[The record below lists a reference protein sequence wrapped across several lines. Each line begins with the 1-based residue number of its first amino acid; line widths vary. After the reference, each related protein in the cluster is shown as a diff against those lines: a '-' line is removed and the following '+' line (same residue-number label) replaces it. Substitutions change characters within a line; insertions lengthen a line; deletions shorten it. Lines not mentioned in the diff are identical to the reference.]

1 MYEFPCLLDG
11 TGSGYGAWYTPGRN
25 HKPAT
30 GFLEERLRNVRK
42 RMRMLKRPR
51 HQEQQ
56 EEQTVP
62 STPEYDVP
70 PEKLLEMVEWMKVN
84 RYPVSQVEDYM
95 NQTALHRG
103 NWIRSNGSKSLPETL
118 TEFPRL
124 LDNPGMISQD
134 FQQLH
139 PEAVGKLFQNWA
151 TMSDRILTYAQREG
165 KLSLVFDDMTPDR
178 ALKVLPTLLPPSVYK
193 SGGKVH
199 RPTIEESR
207 KSFINIQP
215 VGTNMVHYLQT
226 VERTQPF
233 PHILCL
239 GDDMTTCQTFTIVSD
254 NAIETDTLLGAVD
267 LCFKAFFVLDL
278 NYTKQCLPT
287 WEFIQQAVY
296 EIDGHE
302 SSNVKFLRTSIA
314 ALA

>member
-1 MYEFPCLLDG
+1 MFEISYNESEDLC
-11 TGSGYGAWYTPGRN
+11 TY
-25 HKPAT
+25 H
-30 GFLEERLRNVRK
+30 
-42 RMRMLKRPR
+42 
-51 HQEQQ
+51 
-56 EEQTVP
+56 
-62 STPEYDVP
+62 STESDVP

-103 NWIRSNGSKSLPETL
+103 KWIRSNGSKSLPEIL

-124 LDNPGMISQD
+124 VDNPGMISQD

-165 KLSLVFDDMTPDR
+165 KLPLVFDDMTPDR

-193 SGGKVH
+193 IGGKVH

-215 VGTNMVHYLQT
+215 
-226 VERTQPF
+226 
-233 PHILCL
+233 
-239 GDDMTTCQTFTIVSD
+239 TCH
-254 NAIETDTLLGAVD
+254 ETDTLLGAVD
-267 LCFKAFFVLDL
+267 LCFKAFFVFDI

-314 ALA
+314 A

>member
-1 MYEFPCLLDG
+1 MDTFV
-11 TGSGYGAWYTPGRN
+11 T
-25 HKPAT
+25 
-30 GFLEERLRNVRK
+30 
-42 RMRMLKRPR
+42 
-51 HQEQQ
+51 
-56 EEQTVP
+56 
-62 STPEYDVP
+62 
-70 PEKLLEMVEWMKVN
+70 
-84 RYPVSQVEDYM
+84 
-95 NQTALHRG
+95 
-103 NWIRSNGSKSLPETL
+103 ETL
-118 TEFPRL
+118 TAWQLENLIDIFKDQEVDEESFRL
-124 LDNPGMISQD
+124 LDAIAIASLIPKIGHRVKFQKYHKELISQD

-139 PEAVGKLFQNWA
+139 PEAVGKLFENWA

-165 KLSLVFDDMTPDR
+165 KLPLVFDDMTPDR
-178 ALKVLPTLLPPSVYK
+178 ALKVLPILLPPSVYK
-193 SGGKVH
+193 IGGRVH
-199 RPTIEESR
+199 RPTIEESH

-215 VGTNMVHYLQT
+215 VGTNMVQYLQT
-226 VERTQPF
+226 AERTQPF

>member
-1 MYEFPCLLDG
+1 MFEISYNESEDLC
-11 TGSGYGAWYTPGRN
+11 TY
-25 HKPAT
+25 H
-30 GFLEERLRNVRK
+30 
-42 RMRMLKRPR
+42 
-51 HQEQQ
+51 
-56 EEQTVP
+56 
-62 STPEYDVP
+62 STEYDVP

-103 NWIRSNGSKSLPETL
+103 KWIRSNGSKSLPEIL

-151 TMSDRILTYAQREG
+151 TMSDQILTYAQREG
-165 KLSLVFDDMTPDR
+165 KLPLVFDDMTPDR
-178 ALKVLPTLLPPSVYK
+178 ALKVLPILLPPSVYRI
-193 SGGKVH
+193 GGKVH
-199 RPTIEESR
+199 RPTIEESC

-215 VGTNMVHYLQT
+215 VGTNMVQYLQT
-226 VERTQPF
+226 AERTQPF

-239 GDDMTTCQTFTIVSD
+239 GDDTTTCQTFTIVSD
-254 NAIETDTLLGAVD
+254 NAIETDTFLGAVD
-267 LCFKAFFVLDL
+267 LCFKAFFVFDL

-296 EIDGHE
+296 NIDGHE
-302 SSNVKFLRTSIA
+302 SSNVKFMRTSIA

>member
-1 MYEFPCLLDG
+1 MEESTSSNLLTETLNLQPSFAIRQILQGTTQGKEIVHSLEEKRSIISKQRKQLVRLLVSHLLETNGETPSTDTKKALAVALMYEFPCLLDG

-56 EEQTVP
+56 KEQTVP

-70 PEKLLEMVEWMKVN
+70 PEKRIEMVLWMKVN

-103 NWIRSNGSKSLPETL
+103 KWIRSNGSKSLPEIL

-134 FQQLH
+134 FQQ
-139 PEAVGKLFQNWA
+139 
-151 TMSDRILTYAQREG
+151 REG
-165 KLSLVFDDMTPDR
+165 RLPLVFDDMPPDQ
-178 ALKVLPTLLPPSVYK
+178 ALKVLPTLLPPSVYRN
-193 SGGKVH
+193 GGKVH
-199 RPTIEESR
+199 RPTVEESR

-215 VGTNMVHYLQT
+215 VGTNMPRLWSPPLHHSQLSS
-226 VERTQPF
+226 R
-233 PHILCL
+233 
-239 GDDMTTCQTFTIVSD
+239 
-254 NAIETDTLLGAVD
+254 
-267 LCFKAFFVLDL
+267 
-278 NYTKQCLPT
+278 
-287 WEFIQQAVY
+287 QAY
-296 EIDGHE
+296 W
-302 SSNVKFLRTSIA
+302 LR
-314 ALA
+314 L